1 MTYIFNNQKVEMRW
15 GIMQSM
21 FENLYSKKVLEEEFG
36 FQRFLQTLIDN
47 KISYN
52 KIKIPNN
59 SILLSEDTINS
70 KVYFIEKGIVSL
82 EKEGNVVSFLGANQI
97 AGLNDYFMAEA
108 NLYTTRVI
116 DTVTAYEFNK
126 EDIICS
132 IIGMQEGWLY
142 LYLNN
147 RNHENV
153 LIEKCNLM
161 RGNGESRLKDSLEQL
176 GEFFGSE
183 QEGMIIIPKCFTR
196 KIIANYSNL
205 SVRSVTHLC
214 GKLIESGFLAEDSK
228 SFILLK
234 KSDDTWKEL
243 QA

>member
-1 MTYIFNNQKVEMRW
+1 
-15 GIMQSM
+15 MQSV
-21 FENLYSKKVLEEEFG
+21 FEDLYSKKILGEEFG
-36 FQRFLQTLIDN
+36 YTCFLQTLIDN
-47 KISYN
+47 R
-52 KIKIPNN
+52 IPYKKTRIPSNM
-59 SILLSEDTINS
+59 ILLTEDTINT

-82 EKEGNVVSFLGANQI
+82 EKNKNVISFLGSNQI

-108 NLYTTRVI
+108 NLYTARVI
-116 DTVTAYEFNK
+116 ETITAYEFDK

-161 RGNGESRLKDSLEQL
+161 RGNGENRLKESLEQL
-176 GEFFGSE
+176 GRYFGNE
-183 QEGMIIIPKCFTR
+183 KEGVLRIPKCFTK

-214 GKLIESGFLAEDSK
+214 RKLVEAGFLAENSK
-228 SFILLK
+228 SFVLLDK
-234 KSDDTWKEL
+234 YGKIEPEVTTI
-243 QA
+243 

>member
-1 MTYIFNNQKVEMRW
+1 
-15 GIMQSM
+15 MQSV
-21 FENLYSKKVLEEEFG
+21 FEDLYSKKILEEEFG
-36 FQRFLQTLIDN
+36 YTCFLQTLIDN
-47 KISYN
+47 R
-52 KIKIPNN
+52 IPYKKTRIPSNM
-59 SILLSEDTINS
+59 ILLTEDTINT

-82 EKEGNVVSFLGANQI
+82 EKNKNVISFLGSNQI

-108 NLYTTRVI
+108 NLYTARVI
-116 DTVTAYEFNK
+116 ETITAYEFDK

-161 RGNGESRLKDSLEQL
+161 RGNGENRLKESLEQL
-176 GEFFGSE
+176 GRYFGNE
-183 QEGMIIIPKCFTR
+183 KEGVLRIPKCFTK
-196 KIIANYSNL
+196 KIIANYFNL

-214 GKLIESGFLAEDSK
+214 RKLVEAGFLAENSK
-228 SFILLK
+228 SFVLLDK
-234 KSDDTWKEL
+234 YGKIEPEVTTI
-243 QA
+243 

>member
-1 MTYIFNNQKVEMRW
+1 
-15 GIMQSM
+15 MQSV
-21 FENLYSKKVLEEEFG
+21 FEDLYSKKILEEEFG
-36 FQRFLQTLIDN
+36 YTCFLQTLIDN
-47 KISYN
+47 RIPYK
-52 KIKIPNN
+52 KTRIPNN
-59 SILLSEDTINS
+59 MILLTEDTINT

-82 EKEGNVVSFLGANQI
+82 EKNKNVISFLGSNQI

-108 NLYTTRVI
+108 NLYTARVI
-116 DTVTAYEFNK
+116 ETITAYEFDK

-161 RGNGESRLKDSLEQL
+161 RGNGENRLKESLEQL
-176 GEFFGSE
+176 GRYFGNE
-183 QEGMIIIPKCFTR
+183 KEGVLRIPKCFTK

-214 GKLIESGFLAEDSK
+214 RKLVEAGFLAENSK
-228 SFILLK
+228 SFVLLDK
-234 KSDDTWKEL
+234 YGKIEPEVTTI
-243 QA
+243 

>member
-1 MTYIFNNQKVEMRW
+1 
-15 GIMQSM
+15 MQSV
-21 FENLYSKKVLEEEFG
+21 FEDLYSKKILEEEFG
-36 FQRFLQTLIDN
+36 YTCFLQTLIDN
-47 KISYN
+47 R
-52 KIKIPNN
+52 IPYKKTRIPSNM
-59 SILLSEDTINS
+59 ILLTEDTINT

-82 EKEGNVVSFLGANQI
+82 EKNKNVISFLGSNQI
-97 AGLNDYFMAEA
+97 TGLNDYFMAEA
-108 NLYTTRVI
+108 NLYTARVI
-116 DTVTAYEFNK
+116 ETITAYEFDK

-161 RGNGESRLKDSLEQL
+161 RGNGENRLKESLEQL
-176 GEFFGSE
+176 GRYFGNE
-183 QEGMIIIPKCFTR
+183 KEGVLRIPKCFTK

-214 GKLIESGFLAEDSK
+214 RKLVEAGFLAENSK
-228 SFILLK
+228 SFVLLDK
-234 KSDDTWKEL
+234 YGKIEPEVTTI
-243 QA
+243 

>member
-1 MTYIFNNQKVEMRW
+1 
-15 GIMQSM
+15 MQSV
-21 FENLYSKKVLEEEFG
+21 FEDLYSKKILEEEFG
-36 FQRFLQTLIDN
+36 YTCFLQTLIDN
-47 KISYN
+47 R
-52 KIKIPNN
+52 IPYKKTRIPSNM
-59 SILLSEDTINS
+59 ILLTEDTINT

-82 EKEGNVVSFLGANQI
+82 EKNKNVISFLGSNQI

-108 NLYTTRVI
+108 NLYTARVI
-116 DTVTAYEFNK
+116 ETITAYEFDK

-132 IIGMQEGWLY
+132 IIGMQEEWLY

-161 RGNGESRLKDSLEQL
+161 RGNGENRLKESLEQL
-176 GEFFGSE
+176 GRYFGNE
-183 QEGMIIIPKCFTR
+183 KEGVLRIPKCFTK

-214 GKLIESGFLAEDSK
+214 RKLVEAGFLAENSK
-228 SFILLK
+228 SFVLLDK
-234 KSDDTWKEL
+234 YGKIEPEVTTI
-243 QA
+243 

>member
-1 MTYIFNNQKVEMRW
+1 
-15 GIMQSM
+15 MQSV
-21 FENLYSKKVLEEEFG
+21 FEDLYSKKILEEEFG
-36 FQRFLQTLIDN
+36 YTCFLQTLIDN
-47 KISYN
+47 R
-52 KIKIPNN
+52 IPYKKTRIPSNM
-59 SILLSEDTINS
+59 ILLTEDTINT

-82 EKEGNVVSFLGANQI
+82 EKNKNVISFLGSNQI

-108 NLYTTRVI
+108 NLYTARVI
-116 DTVTAYEFNK
+116 ETITAYEFDK

-161 RGNGESRLKDSLEQL
+161 RGNGKSFERVSKWL
-176 GEFFGSE
+176 GRYFGNE
-183 QEGMIIIPKCFTR
+183 KEGVLRIPKCFTK

-214 GKLIESGFLAEDSK
+214 RKLVEAGFLAENSK
-228 SFILLK
+228 SFVLLDK
-234 KSDDTWKEL
+234 YGKIEPEVTTI
-243 QA
+243 

>member
-1 MTYIFNNQKVEMRW
+1 
-15 GIMQSM
+15 MQSV
-21 FENLYSKKVLEEEFG
+21 FEDLYSKKILEEEFG
-36 FQRFLQTLIDN
+36 YTCFLQTLIN
-47 KISYN
+47 N
-52 KIKIPNN
+52 RIPYKKTRIPTNM
-59 SILLSEDTINS
+59 ILLTEDTINT

-82 EKEGNVVSFLGANQI
+82 EKSKNVISFLGSNQI

-108 NLYTTRVI
+108 NLYTARVI
-116 DTVTAYEFNK
+116 ETITAYEFDK

-161 RGNGESRLKDSLEQL
+161 RGNGENRLKESLEQL
-176 GEFFGSE
+176 GRYFGNE
-183 QEGMIIIPKCFTR
+183 KEGALRIPKCFTK

-214 GKLIESGFLAEDSK
+214 RKLVESGFLAENSK
-228 SFILLK
+228 SFVLLDK
-234 KSDDTWKEL
+234 YGRLEPEATTF
-243 QA
+243 

>member
-1 MTYIFNNQKVEMRW
+1 
-15 GIMQSM
+15 MQSV
-21 FENLYSKKVLEEEFG
+21 FEDLYSKKILEEEFG
-36 FQRFLQTLIDN
+36 YTCFLQTLIDN
-47 KISYN
+47 R
-52 KIKIPNN
+52 IPYKKTRIPSNM
-59 SILLSEDTINS
+59 ILLTEDTINT

-82 EKEGNVVSFLGANQI
+82 EKNKNVISFLGSNQI

-108 NLYTTRVI
+108 NLYTARVI
-116 DTVTAYEFNK
+116 ETITAYEFDK

-161 RGNGESRLKDSLEQL
+161 RGNGENRLKESLEQL
-176 GEFFGSE
+176 GRYFGNE
-183 QEGMIIIPKCFTR
+183 KEGVLRIPKCFAK

-214 GKLIESGFLAEDSK
+214 RKLVESGFLAENSK
-228 SFILLK
+228 SFVLLDK
-234 KSDDTWKEL
+234 YGRIEPEVTTI
-243 QA
+243 

>member
-1 MTYIFNNQKVEMRW
+1 
-15 GIMQSM
+15 MQSV
-21 FENLYSKKVLEEEFG
+21 FEDLYSKKILEEEFG
-36 FQRFLQTLIDN
+36 YTCFLQTLIDN
-47 KISYN
+47 R
-52 KIKIPNN
+52 IPYKKTRIPSNM
-59 SILLSEDTINS
+59 ILLTEDTINT

-82 EKEGNVVSFLGANQI
+82 EKNKNVISFLGSNQI

-108 NLYTTRVI
+108 NLYTARVI
-116 DTVTAYEFNK
+116 ETITAYEFDK

-161 RGNGESRLKDSLEQL
+161 RGNGENRLKESLEQL
-176 GEFFGSE
+176 GRYFGNE
-183 QEGMIIIPKCFTR
+183 KEGVLRIPKCFTK

-214 GKLIESGFLAEDSK
+214 RKLVEAGFLAENSK
-228 SFILLK
+228 SFVLLDK
-234 KSDDTWKEL
+234 YGKIETEVTTI
-243 QA
+243 

>member
-1 MTYIFNNQKVEMRW
+1 
-15 GIMQSM
+15 MQSV
-21 FENLYSKKVLEEEFG
+21 FEDLYSKKILEEEFG
-36 FQRFLQTLIDN
+36 YTCFLQTLIDN
-47 KISYN
+47 R
-52 KIKIPNN
+52 IPYKKTRIPSNM
-59 SILLSEDTINS
+59 ILLTEDTINT

-82 EKEGNVVSFLGANQI
+82 EKNKNVISFLGSKQI

-108 NLYTTRVI
+108 NLYTARVI
-116 DTVTAYEFNK
+116 ETITAYEFDK

-161 RGNGESRLKDSLEQL
+161 RGNGENRLKESLEQL
-176 GEFFGSE
+176 GRYFGNE
-183 QEGMIIIPKCFTR
+183 KEGVLRIPKCFTK

-214 GKLIESGFLAEDSK
+214 RKLVESGFLAENSK
-228 SFILLK
+228 SFVLLDK
-234 KSDDTWKEL
+234 YGRIEPEVTTI
-243 QA
+243 

>member
-1 MTYIFNNQKVEMRW
+1 
-15 GIMQSM
+15 MQSV
-21 FENLYSKKVLEEEFG
+21 FEDLYSKKILEEEFG
-36 FQRFLQTLIDN
+36 YTCFLQTLIDN
-47 KISYN
+47 R
-52 KIKIPNN
+52 IPYKKTRIPSNM
-59 SILLSEDTINS
+59 ILLTEDTINT

-82 EKEGNVVSFLGANQI
+82 EKNKNVISFLGSNQI

-108 NLYTTRVI
+108 NLYTARVI
-116 DTVTAYEFNK
+116 ETITAYEFDK

-161 RGNGESRLKDSLEQL
+161 RGNGENRLKESLEQL
-176 GEFFGSE
+176 GRYFGNE
-183 QEGMIIIPKCFTR
+183 KEGVLRIPKCFTK

-214 GKLIESGFLAEDSK
+214 RKLVEAGFLAENSK
-228 SFILLK
+228 SFVLLDK
-234 KSDDTWKEL
+234 YEKIEPEVTTI
-243 QA
+243 

>member
-1 MTYIFNNQKVEMRW
+1 
-15 GIMQSM
+15 MQSV
-21 FENLYSKKVLEEEFG
+21 FEDLYSKKILEEEFG
-36 FQRFLQTLIDN
+36 YTCFLQTLIDN
-47 KISYN
+47 R
-52 KIKIPNN
+52 IPYKKTRIPSNM
-59 SILLSEDTINS
+59 ILLTEDTINT

-82 EKEGNVVSFLGANQI
+82 EKNKNVISFLGSNQI

-108 NLYTTRVI
+108 NLYTARVI
-116 DTVTAYEFNK
+116 ETITAYEFDK

-147 RNHENV
+147 RNHENI

-161 RGNGESRLKDSLEQL
+161 RGNGENRLKESLEQL
-176 GEFFGSE
+176 GRYFGNE
-183 QEGMIIIPKCFTR
+183 KEGVLRIPKCFTK

-214 GKLIESGFLAEDSK
+214 RKLVEAGFLAENSK
-228 SFILLK
+228 SFVLLDK
-234 KSDDTWKEL
+234 YGKIEPEVTTI
-243 QA
+243 

>member
-1 MTYIFNNQKVEMRW
+1 
-15 GIMQSM
+15 MQSV
-21 FENLYSKKVLEEEFG
+21 FEDLYSKKILEEEFG
-36 FQRFLQTLIDN
+36 YASFLQTLIDN
-47 KISYN
+47 R
-52 KIKIPNN
+52 IPYKKTRIPTNM
-59 SILLSEDTINS
+59 ILLTEDTINT

-82 EKEGNVVSFLGANQI
+82 EKNKNVISFLGSNQI

-108 NLYTTRVI
+108 NVYTARVI
-116 DTVTAYEFNK
+116 ETITAYEFDK

-161 RGNGESRLKDSLEQL
+161 RGNGESRLKDSLKQI
-176 GEFFGSE
+176 GKYFGSE
-183 QEGMIIIPKCFTR
+183 KEGALRIPKCFTK

-205 SVRSVTHLC
+205 SVRSV
-214 GKLIESGFLAEDSK
+214 
-228 SFILLK
+228 
-234 KSDDTWKEL
+234 
-243 QA
+243 

>member
-1 MTYIFNNQKVEMRW
+1 
-15 GIMQSM
+15 MQSV
-21 FENLYSKKVLEEEFG
+21 FEDLYSKKILEEEFG
-36 FQRFLQTLIDN
+36 YTCFLQTLIDN
-47 KISYN
+47 R
-52 KIKIPNN
+52 IPYKKTRIPSNM
-59 SILLSEDTINS
+59 ILLTEDTINT

-82 EKEGNVVSFLGANQI
+82 EKNKNVISFLGLNQI

-108 NLYTTRVI
+108 NLYTARVI
-116 DTVTAYEFNK
+116 ETITAYEFDK

-153 LIEKCNLM
+153 LIEKCNLV
-161 RGNGESRLKDSLEQL
+161 RGNGENRLKESLEQL
-176 GEFFGSE
+176 GRYFGNE
-183 QEGMIIIPKCFTR
+183 KEGVLRIPKCFTK

-214 GKLIESGFLAEDSK
+214 RKLVEAGFLAENSK
-228 SFILLK
+228 SFVLLNK
-234 KSDDTWKEL
+234 YGKIEPEVTTI
-243 QA
+243 

>member
-1 MTYIFNNQKVEMRW
+1 
-15 GIMQSM
+15 MQSV
-21 FENLYSKKVLEEEFG
+21 FEDLYSKKILEEEFG
-36 FQRFLQTLIDN
+36 YASFLQTLIDN
-47 KISYN
+47 KIPYK
-52 KIKIPNN
+52 KIKMPTNM
-59 SILLSEDTINS
+59 ILLTEDTINT

-82 EKEGNVVSFLGANQI
+82 EKNKNVISFLGSNQI
-97 AGLNDYFMAEA
+97 VGLNDYFMAEA
-108 NLYTTRVI
+108 NVYTARVI
-116 DTVTAYEFNK
+116 ETITAYEFDK

-147 RNHENV
+147 RNHENI

-176 GEFFGSE
+176 GIFFGVE
-183 QEGMIIIPKCFTR
+183 KEGVLRIPKCFTR

-214 GKLIESGFLAEDSK
+214 RKLIESGFLAENSK
-228 SFILLK
+228 SFVLLNRYESPCGRI
-234 KSDDTWKEL
+234 KST
-243 QA
+243 ATAP

>member
-1 MTYIFNNQKVEMRW
+1 
-15 GIMQSM
+15 MQSV
-21 FENLYSKKVLEEEFG
+21 FEDLYSKKILEEEFG
-36 FQRFLQTLIDN
+36 YTCFLQTLIDN
-47 KISYN
+47 R
-52 KIKIPNN
+52 IPYKKTRIPSNM
-59 SILLSEDTINS
+59 ILLTEDTINT

-82 EKEGNVVSFLGANQI
+82 EKNKNVISFLGSNQI

-108 NLYTTRVI
+108 NLYTARVI
-116 DTVTAYEFNK
+116 ETITAYEFDK

-161 RGNGESRLKDSLEQL
+161 CGNGENRLKESLEQL
-176 GEFFGSE
+176 GRYFGNE
-183 QEGMIIIPKCFTR
+183 KEGVLRIPKCFTK

-214 GKLIESGFLAEDSK
+214 RKLVEAGFLAENSK
-228 SFILLK
+228 SFVLLDK
-234 KSDDTWKEL
+234 YGKIEPEVTTI
-243 QA
+243 

>member
-1 MTYIFNNQKVEMRW
+1 
-15 GIMQSM
+15 MQSV
-21 FENLYSKKVLEEEFG
+21 FEDLYSKKILEEEFG
-36 FQRFLQTLIDN
+36 YTCFLQTLIDN
-47 KISYN
+47 R
-52 KIKIPNN
+52 IPYKKTRIPSNM
-59 SILLSEDTINS
+59 ILLTEDTINT

-82 EKEGNVVSFLGANQI
+82 EKNKNVISFLGSNQI

-108 NLYTTRVI
+108 NLYTARVI
-116 DTVTAYEFNK
+116 ETITAYEFDK

-161 RGNGESRLKDSLEQL
+161 RGNGENRLKESLEQA
-176 GEFFGSE
+176 GRYFGNE
-183 QEGMIIIPKCFTR
+183 KEGVLRIPKCFTK

-214 GKLIESGFLAEDSK
+214 RKLVEAGFLAENSK
-228 SFILLK
+228 SFVLLDK
-234 KSDDTWKEL
+234 YGKIEPEVTTI
-243 QA
+243 

>member
-1 MTYIFNNQKVEMRW
+1 MKICIVKNF
-15 GIMQSM
+15 
-21 FENLYSKKVLEEEFG
+21 LEEEFG
-36 FQRFLQTLIDN
+36 YTCFLQTLIDN
-47 KISYN
+47 R
-52 KIKIPNN
+52 IPYKKTRIPSNM
-59 SILLSEDTINS
+59 ILLTEDTINT

-82 EKEGNVVSFLGANQI
+82 EKNKNVISFLGSNQI

-108 NLYTTRVI
+108 NLYTARVI
-116 DTVTAYEFNK
+116 ETITAYEFDK

-161 RGNGESRLKDSLEQL
+161 RGNGENRLKESLEQL
-176 GEFFGSE
+176 GRYFGNE
-183 QEGMIIIPKCFTR
+183 KEGVLRIPKCFTK

-214 GKLIESGFLAEDSK
+214 RKLVEAGFLAENSK
-228 SFILLK
+228 SFVLLDK
-234 KSDDTWKEL
+234 YGKIEPEVTTI
-243 QA
+243 

>member
-1 MTYIFNNQKVEMRW
+1 
-15 GIMQSM
+15 MQSV
-21 FENLYSKKVLEEEFG
+21 FEDLYSKKILEEEFG
-36 FQRFLQTLIDN
+36 YTCFLQTLIDN
-47 KISYN
+47 R
-52 KIKIPNN
+52 IPYKKTRIPSNM
-59 SILLSEDTINS
+59 ILLTEDTINT

-82 EKEGNVVSFLGANQI
+82 EKNKNVISFLGSNQI

-108 NLYTTRVI
+108 NLYTARVI
-116 DTVTAYEFNK
+116 ETITAYEFDK

-161 RGNGESRLKDSLEQL
+161 RRNGENRLKESLEQL
-176 GEFFGSE
+176 GDFFGIE
-183 QEGMIIIPKCFTR
+183 KEGVLRIPKCFTR

-214 GKLIESGFLAEDSK
+214 GRLIESGFLADNSK
-228 SFILLK
+228 SFVLLK
-234 KSDDTWKEL
+234 NSANSCNELSIGDTYP
-243 QA
+243 

>member
-1 MTYIFNNQKVEMRW
+1 
-15 GIMQSM
+15 MQSV
-21 FENLYSKKVLEEEFG
+21 FEDLYSKKILEEEFG
-36 FQRFLQTLIDN
+36 YTCFLQTLIDN
-47 KISYN
+47 R
-52 KIKIPNN
+52 IPYKKTRIPSNM
-59 SILLSEDTINS
+59 ILLTEDTINT

-82 EKEGNVVSFLGANQI
+82 EKNKNVISFLGSNQI

-108 NLYTTRVI
+108 NLYTARVI
-116 DTVTAYEFNK
+116 ETITAYEFDK

-132 IIGMQEGWLY
+132 IIGMQEGWHY

-161 RGNGESRLKDSLEQL
+161 RGNGENRLKESLEQL
-176 GEFFGSE
+176 GRYFGNE
-183 QEGMIIIPKCFTR
+183 KEGVLRIPKCFTK

-214 GKLIESGFLAEDSK
+214 RKLVESGFLAENSK
-228 SFILLK
+228 SFVLLDK
-234 KSDDTWKEL
+234 YGRIEPEVTTI
-243 QA
+243 

>member
-1 MTYIFNNQKVEMRW
+1 
-15 GIMQSM
+15 MQSV
-21 FENLYSKKVLEEEFG
+21 FEDLYSKKILEEEFG
-36 FQRFLQTLIDN
+36 YTCFLQTLIDN
-47 KISYN
+47 R
-52 KIKIPNN
+52 IPYKKTRIPSNM
-59 SILLSEDTINS
+59 ILLTEDTINT

-82 EKEGNVVSFLGANQI
+82 EKNKNVISFLGSNQI

-108 NLYTTRVI
+108 NLYTARVI
-116 DTVTAYEFNK
+116 ETITAYEFDK

-161 RGNGESRLKDSLEQL
+161 RGNGENRLKESLEQL
-176 GEFFGSE
+176 GRYFGNE
-183 QEGMIIIPKCFTR
+183 KEDVLRIPKCFTK

-214 GKLIESGFLAEDSK
+214 RKLVESGFLAENSK
-228 SFILLK
+228 SFVLLDK
-234 KSDDTWKEL
+234 YGRIEPEVTTI
-243 QA
+243 

>member
-1 MTYIFNNQKVEMRW
+1 
-15 GIMQSM
+15 
-21 FENLYSKKVLEEEFG
+21 FEDLYSKKILEEEFG
-36 FQRFLQTLIDN
+36 YTCFLQTLIDN
-47 KISYN
+47 R
-52 KIKIPNN
+52 IPYKKTRIPSNM
-59 SILLSEDTINS
+59 ILLTEDTINT

-82 EKEGNVVSFLGANQI
+82 EKNKNVISFLGSNQI

-108 NLYTTRVI
+108 NLYTARVI
-116 DTVTAYEFNK
+116 ETIAAYEFDK

-161 RGNGESRLKDSLEQL
+161 RGNGENRLKESLEQL
-176 GEFFGSE
+176 GRYFGNE
-183 QEGMIIIPKCFTR
+183 KEGVLRIPKCFTK

-214 GKLIESGFLAEDSK
+214 RKLVESGFLAENSK
-228 SFILLK
+228 SFVLLDK
-234 KSDDTWKEL
+234 YGRIEPEVTTI
-243 QA
+243 

>member
-1 MTYIFNNQKVEMRW
+1 
-15 GIMQSM
+15 MQSV
-21 FENLYSKKVLEEEFG
+21 FEDLYSKKILEEEFG
-36 FQRFLQTLIDN
+36 YTCFLQTLIDN
-47 KISYN
+47 R
-52 KIKIPNN
+52 IPYKKTRIPSNM
-59 SILLSEDTINS
+59 ILLTEDTINT

-82 EKEGNVVSFLGANQI
+82 EKNKNVISFLGSNQI
-97 AGLNDYFMAEA
+97 AGLNDYFMAET
-108 NLYTTRVI
+108 NLYTARVI
-116 DTVTAYEFNK
+116 ETITAYEFDK

-161 RGNGESRLKDSLEQL
+161 RGNGENRLKESLEQL
-176 GEFFGSE
+176 GRYFGNE
-183 QEGMIIIPKCFTR
+183 KEGVLRIPKCFTK

-214 GKLIESGFLAEDSK
+214 RKLVEAGFLAENSK
-228 SFILLK
+228 SFVLLDK
-234 KSDDTWKEL
+234 YGKIEPEVTTI
-243 QA
+243 

>member
-1 MTYIFNNQKVEMRW
+1 SV
-15 GIMQSM
+15 
-21 FENLYSKKVLEEEFG
+21 FEDLYSKKILEEEFG
-36 FQRFLQTLIDN
+36 YTCFLQTLIDN
-47 KISYN
+47 R
-52 KIKIPNN
+52 IPYKKTRIPSNM
-59 SILLSEDTINS
+59 ILLTEDTINT

-82 EKEGNVVSFLGANQI
+82 EKNKNVISFLGSNQI

-108 NLYTTRVI
+108 NLYTARVI
-116 DTVTAYEFNK
+116 ETITAYEFDK

-161 RGNGESRLKDSLEQL
+161 RGNGENRLKKSLEQL
-176 GEFFGSE
+176 GRYFGNE
-183 QEGMIIIPKCFTR
+183 KEGVLRIPKCFTK

-214 GKLIESGFLAEDSK
+214 RKLVESGFLAENSK
-228 SFILLK
+228 SFVLLDK
-234 KSDDTWKEL
+234 YGRIEPEVTT
-243 QA
+243 

>member
-1 MTYIFNNQKVEMRW
+1 
-15 GIMQSM
+15 MQSV
-21 FENLYSKKVLEEEFG
+21 FEDLYSKKILEEEFG
-36 FQRFLQTLIDN
+36 YTCFLQTLIDN
-47 KISYN
+47 R
-52 KIKIPNN
+52 IPYKKTRIPSNM
-59 SILLSEDTINS
+59 ILLTEDTINT

-82 EKEGNVVSFLGANQI
+82 EKNKNVISFLGSNQI

-108 NLYTTRVI
+108 NLYTARVI
-116 DTVTAYEFNK
+116 ETITAYEFDK

-161 RGNGESRLKDSLEQL
+161 RGNGENRLKESLEQL
-176 GEFFGSE
+176 GRYFGNE
-183 QEGMIIIPKCFTR
+183 KEGVLRIPKCFTK

-205 SVRSVTHLC
+205 SARSVTHLC
-214 GKLIESGFLAEDSK
+214 RKLVESGFLAENSK
-228 SFILLK
+228 SFVLLDK
-234 KSDDTWKEL
+234 YGRIEPEVTTI
-243 QA
+243 

>member
-1 MTYIFNNQKVEMRW
+1 
-15 GIMQSM
+15 MQSV
-21 FENLYSKKVLEEEFG
+21 FEDLYSKKILEEEFG
-36 FQRFLQTLIDN
+36 YTCFLQTLIDN
-47 KISYN
+47 R
-52 KIKIPNN
+52 IPYKKTRIPSNM
-59 SILLSEDTINS
+59 ILLTEDTINT

-82 EKEGNVVSFLGANQI
+82 EKNKNVISFLGSNQI

-108 NLYTTRVI
+108 NLYTARVI
-116 DTVTAYEFNK
+116 ETITAYEFDK

-161 RGNGESRLKDSLEQL
+161 RGNGENRLKESLEQL
-176 GEFFGSE
+176 GRYFGNE
-183 QEGMIIIPKCFTR
+183 KEGVLRIPKCFTK

-214 GKLIESGFLAEDSK
+214 RKLVEAGFLAENSK
-228 SFILLK
+228 SFVLLDK
-234 KSDDTWKEL
+234 YGKIQPEVTTI
-243 QA
+243 

>member
-1 MTYIFNNQKVEMRW
+1 
-15 GIMQSM
+15 MQSV
-21 FENLYSKKVLEEEFG
+21 FEDLYSKKILEEEFG
-36 FQRFLQTLIDN
+36 YTCFLQTLIDN
-47 KISYN
+47 R
-52 KIKIPNN
+52 IPYKKTRIPSNM
-59 SILLSEDTINS
+59 ILLTEDTINT

-82 EKEGNVVSFLGANQI
+82 EKNKNVISFLESNQI

-108 NLYTTRVI
+108 NLYTARVI
-116 DTVTAYEFNK
+116 ETITAYEFDK

-161 RGNGESRLKDSLEQL
+161 RGNGENRLKESLEQL
-176 GEFFGSE
+176 GRYFGNE
-183 QEGMIIIPKCFTR
+183 KEGVLRIPKCFTK

-214 GKLIESGFLAEDSK
+214 RKLVEAGFLAENSK
-228 SFILLK
+228 SFVLLDK
-234 KSDDTWKEL
+234 YGKIEPEVTTI
-243 QA
+243 

>member
-1 MTYIFNNQKVEMRW
+1 
-15 GIMQSM
+15 MQSV
-21 FENLYSKKVLEEEFG
+21 FEDLYSKKILEEEFG
-36 FQRFLQTLIDN
+36 YTCFLQTLIDN
-47 KISYN
+47 R
-52 KIKIPNN
+52 IPYKKTRIPSNM
-59 SILLSEDTINS
+59 ILLTEDTINT

-82 EKEGNVVSFLGANQI
+82 EKNKNVISFLGSNQI
-97 AGLNDYFMAEA
+97 AGLNDYGMAEA
-108 NLYTTRVI
+108 NLYTARGIETI
-116 DTVTAYEFNK
+116 TAYEFDK

-161 RGNGESRLKDSLEQL
+161 RGNGENRLKESLEQL
-176 GEFFGSE
+176 GRYFGNE
-183 QEGMIIIPKCFTR
+183 KEGVLRIPKCFTK

-214 GKLIESGFLAEDSK
+214 RKLVEAGFLAENSK
-228 SFILLK
+228 SFVLLDK
-234 KSDDTWKEL
+234 YGKIEPEVTTI
-243 QA
+243 

>member
-1 MTYIFNNQKVEMRW
+1 
-15 GIMQSM
+15 MQSVL
-21 FENLYSKKVLEEEFG
+21 EDLYSKKILEEEFG
-36 FQRFLQTLIDN
+36 YTCFLQTLIDN
-47 KISYN
+47 R
-52 KIKIPNN
+52 IPYKKTRIPSNM
-59 SILLSEDTINS
+59 ILLTEDTINT

-82 EKEGNVVSFLGANQI
+82 EKNKNVISFLGSNQI

-108 NLYTTRVI
+108 NLYTARVI
-116 DTVTAYEFNK
+116 ETITAYEFDK

-161 RGNGESRLKDSLEQL
+161 RGNGENRLKESLEQL
-176 GEFFGSE
+176 GRYFGNE
-183 QEGMIIIPKCFTR
+183 KEGVLRIPKCFTK

-214 GKLIESGFLAEDSK
+214 RKLVEAGFLAENSK
-228 SFILLK
+228 SFVLLDK
-234 KSDDTWKEL
+234 YGKIEPEVTTI
-243 QA
+243 

>member
-1 MTYIFNNQKVEMRW
+1 
-15 GIMQSM
+15 MQSV
-21 FENLYSKKVLEEEFG
+21 FEDLYSKKILEEEFG
-36 FQRFLQTLIDN
+36 YTCFLQTLIDN
-47 KISYN
+47 R
-52 KIKIPNN
+52 IPYKKTRIPSNM
-59 SILLSEDTINS
+59 ILLTEDTINT

-82 EKEGNVVSFLGANQI
+82 EKNKNVISFLGSNQI

-108 NLYTTRVI
+108 NLYTARVI
-116 DTVTAYEFNK
+116 ETITAYEFDK

-161 RGNGESRLKDSLEQL
+161 RGNGENRLKESLEQM
-176 GEFFGSE
+176 GRYFGNE
-183 QEGMIIIPKCFTR
+183 KEGVLRIPKCFTK

-214 GKLIESGFLAEDSK
+214 RKLVEAGFLAENSK
-228 SFILLK
+228 SFVLLDK
-234 KSDDTWKEL
+234 YGKIEPEVTTI
-243 QA
+243 

>member
-1 MTYIFNNQKVEMRW
+1 
-15 GIMQSM
+15 MQSL
-21 FENLYSKKVLEEEFG
+21 FEDLYSKEVLEEEFG
-36 FQRFLQTLIDN
+36 YKRFLQTLIDN
-47 KISYN
+47 RIPYKKTKISTN
-52 KIKIPNN
+52 T
-59 SILLSEDTINS
+59 ILLTEDIINT

-82 EKEGNVVSFLGANQI
+82 EKEKNVVSFLGSNQI

-108 NLYTTRVI
+108 NVYTAKVI
-116 DTVTAYEFNK
+116 ETVTAYEFDK
-126 EDIICS
+126 QDIICS

-161 RGNGESRLKDSLEQL
+161 RGNGESRLRESLEQL
-176 GEFFGSE
+176 GDFFGVE
-183 QEGMIIIPKCFTR
+183 KEGMLRIPKCFTR
-196 KIIANYSNL
+196 KLIANYANL

-214 GKLIESGFLAEDSK
+214 GKLIETGFLAENSK

-234 KSDDTWKEL
+234 NYEGSYGRIRAKATSM
-243 QA
+243 

>member
-1 MTYIFNNQKVEMRW
+1 
-15 GIMQSM
+15 MQSV
-21 FENLYSKKVLEEEFG
+21 FEDLYSKKILEEEFG
-36 FQRFLQTLIDN
+36 YTCFLQTLNDN
-47 KISYN
+47 R
-52 KIKIPNN
+52 IPYKKTRIPSNM
-59 SILLSEDTINS
+59 ILLTEDTINT

-82 EKEGNVVSFLGANQI
+82 EKNKNVISFLGSNQI

-108 NLYTTRVI
+108 NLYTARVI
-116 DTVTAYEFNK
+116 ETITAYEFDK

-161 RGNGESRLKDSLEQL
+161 RGNGENRLKESLEQL
-176 GEFFGSE
+176 GRYFGNE
-183 QEGMIIIPKCFTR
+183 KEGVLRIPKCFTK

-214 GKLIESGFLAEDSK
+214 RKLVEAGFLAENSK
-228 SFILLK
+228 SFVLLDK
-234 KSDDTWKEL
+234 YGKIQPEVTTI
-243 QA
+243 

>member
-1 MTYIFNNQKVEMRW
+1 
-15 GIMQSM
+15 MQSV
-21 FENLYSKKVLEEEFG
+21 FEDLYSKKILEEEFG
-36 FQRFLQTLIDN
+36 YTCFLQTLIDN
-47 KISYN
+47 R
-52 KIKIPNN
+52 IPYKKTRIPSNM
-59 SILLSEDTINS
+59 ILLTEDTINT

-82 EKEGNVVSFLGANQI
+82 EKNKNVISFLGSNQI

-108 NLYTTRVI
+108 NLYTARVI
-116 DTVTAYEFNK
+116 ETITAYEFDK

-161 RGNGESRLKDSLEQL
+161 RGNGENRLKESLEQL
-176 GEFFGSE
+176 GRYFGNE
-183 QEGMIIIPKCFTR
+183 KEGVLRIPKCFTK

-214 GKLIESGFLAEDSK
+214 RKLVEVGFLAENSK
-228 SFILLK
+228 SFVLLDK
-234 KSDDTWKEL
+234 YGKIEPEVTTI
-243 QA
+243 

>member
-1 MTYIFNNQKVEMRW
+1 
-15 GIMQSM
+15 MQSV
-21 FENLYSKKVLEEEFG
+21 FEDLYSKKILEEEFG
-36 FQRFLQTLIDN
+36 YTCFLQTLIDN
-47 KISYN
+47 R
-52 KIKIPNN
+52 IPYKKTRIPSNM
-59 SILLSEDTINS
+59 ILLTEDTINT

-82 EKEGNVVSFLGANQI
+82 EKNKNVISFLGSNQI

-108 NLYTTRVI
+108 NLYTARVI
-116 DTVTAYEFNK
+116 ETITAYEFDK

-132 IIGMQEGWLY
+132 IIGMQEGWIY

-161 RGNGESRLKDSLEQL
+161 RGNGENRLKESLEQL
-176 GEFFGSE
+176 GRYFGNE
-183 QEGMIIIPKCFTR
+183 KEGVLRIPKCFTK

-214 GKLIESGFLAEDSK
+214 RKLVEAGFLAENSK
-228 SFILLK
+228 SFVLLDK
-234 KSDDTWKEL
+234 YGKIEPEVTTI
-243 QA
+243 